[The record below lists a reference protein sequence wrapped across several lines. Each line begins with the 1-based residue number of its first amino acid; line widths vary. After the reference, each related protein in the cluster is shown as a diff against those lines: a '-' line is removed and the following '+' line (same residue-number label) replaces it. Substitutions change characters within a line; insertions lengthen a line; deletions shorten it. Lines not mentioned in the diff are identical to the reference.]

1 MGRCVQKGSRA
12 GGDAHDAAAA
22 AAPALHEALQR
33 ADDRNG
39 GNDTGG
45 SAGGG
50 SSPLPLPLPRHTHRA
65 AQSTSRP
72 RSASQGAVPCLGA
85 KGIVRGRCVA
95 ARSWVNR
102 RAPQP
107 RDPGLPHDRGL
118 SDDLAPIRRPPSWQ
132 ASPPPMPAG
141 PSLFRACA
149 RSYPPAAS
157 TRTRETADAVVC
169 STATRENAAGAPRR
183 RCRRLRRFLTVGPF
197 TSKLSGK

>member
-1 MGRCVQKGSRA
+1 MQKGSRA

-149 RSYPPAAS
+149 RSYPPPLLRAHGRP
-157 TRTRETADAVVC
+157 RTPSSA
-169 STATRENAAGAPRR
+169 RR
-183 RCRRLRRFLTVGPF
+183 RRARTPPGHLDGAAVGCDASSQLVP
-197 TSKLSGK
+197 SQASSVGNK